1 VRRLGFLASVV
12 ALLGFPGCGDGIKR
26 VPVQGK
32 LTAKSEPVEGAY
44 VQFIPAGDTQG
55 EGGMGRTDRDGNFSL
70 EGAKGVKGVAPGEY
84 KVRVS
89 RLVLPDGKPLP
100 WGATEADNP
109 GCRESIPPPY
119 STPESPLAA
128 TVGESGGA
136 VTVEIP
142 AKLVVSK

>member
-1 VRRLGFLASVV
+1 VQRLCFLASVV
-12 ALLGFPGCGDGIKR
+12 PLLGLLGCGDGIKR

-32 LTAKSEPVEGAY
+32 LTAKGDPVEGAY
-44 VQFIPAGDTQG
+44 VQFIPAGDTRG

-70 EGAKGVKGVAPGEY
+70 EGARGVKGLAPGEY

-119 STPESPLAA
+119 STPESTLAA
-128 TVGESGGA
+128 TVPESGG
-136 VTVEIP
+136 TINVEIP
-142 AKLVVSK
+142 AKLVVGK

>member
-1 VRRLGFLASVV
+1 MQRLCFLASVV
-12 ALLGFPGCGDGIKR
+12 PLLGLLGCGDGIKR

-32 LTAKSEPVEGAY
+32 LTAKGDPVEGAY
-44 VQFIPAGDTQG
+44 VQFIPAGDTRG

-70 EGAKGVKGVAPGEY
+70 EGARGVKGLAPGEY

-119 STPESPLAA
+119 STPESTLAA
-128 TVGESGGA
+128 TVPESGG
-136 VTVEIP
+136 TINVEIP
-142 AKLVVSK
+142 AKLVVGK